1 MVVRVRRPF
10 VPRMMLGLAFSA
22 LGSGLTMPFYFVYLT
37 QVRGIPTVTVGLI
50 IAYMGLASFVFVP
63 LGGTLIDRFGP
74 RIVMLVGLTVEAI
87 AVGLLA
93 MVETAPQALANATFV
108 CIGSA
113 GLHPAGVAMLTR
125 LVPEEERERVY
136 GVQFM
141 LMNAG
146 FGVGGLVASV
156 LVDTSSVASFQLLYL
171 IDALSYLGYI
181 LVVLTLPRSAG
192 SLESVTDAGA
202 EVLPG
207 GWREVLSDRAMLRF
221 MLVCIVVV
229 TFGYAQM
236 EAGFAAY
243 VTETGGVPASR
254 LGWSFAANTVV
265 IVLGQLVALRFMPGR
280 SRTRVLA
287 LAASIWSV
295 SWLVVAMTGRVE
307 GGAAVVFAILGL
319 GLFGVG
325 ETLWAPVA
333 PAVVNDLAPEHLRGR
348 YNSAQA
354 MVWTT
359 ASVLGPATA
368 GLLLGN
374 GLAGVWVTAT
384 VGGTALA
391 AALFLRLRRHLSPS
405 ADGRVAVS
413 GTAGE

>member
-1 MVVRVRRPF
+1 MSHPLARRLI
-10 VPRMMLGLAFSA
+10 LGIAFSA
-22 LGSGLTMPFYFVYLT
+22 LGSGLTMPFLYVYLA
-37 QVRGIPTVTVGLI
+37 QVRGIPTQTVGLLF
-50 IAYMGLASFVFVP
+50 AWMGVVSFLAAP

-74 RIVMLVGLTVEAI
+74 RPVMI
-87 AVGLLA
+87 SGLL
-93 MVETAPQALANATFV
+93 VETVTTYLIGHVASVGQALVVITAV
-108 CIGSA
+108 CLGTA
-113 GLHPAGVAMLTR
+113 GLYPATTAMLTR
-125 LVPEEERERVY
+125 LVPATERERVY
-136 GVQFM
+136 AVQFM

-243 VTETGGVPASR
+243 VTETGGGPASR

-265 IVLGQLVALRFMPGR
+265 IVLGQLVALRFIPGR

>member
-1 MVVRVRRPF
+1 
-10 VPRMMLGLAFSA
+10 
-22 LGSGLTMPFYFVYLT
+22 
-37 QVRGIPTVTVGLI
+37 
-50 IAYMGLASFVFVP
+50 
-63 LGGTLIDRFGP
+63 
-74 RIVMLVGLTVEAI
+74 
-87 AVGLLA
+87 
-93 MVETAPQALANATFV
+93 
-108 CIGSA
+108 
-113 GLHPAGVAMLTR
+113 
-125 LVPEEERERVY
+125 
-136 GVQFM
+136 
-141 LMNAG
+141 
-146 FGVGGLVASV
+146 
-156 LVDTSSVASFQLLYL
+156 
-171 IDALSYLGYI
+171 
-181 LVVLTLPRSAG
+181 G

-265 IVLGQLVALRFMPGR
+265 IVLGQLVALRFIPGR

>member
-1 MVVRVRRPF
+1 MSHPLARRLI
-10 VPRMMLGLAFSA
+10 LGIAFSA
-22 LGSGLTMPFYFVYLT
+22 LGSGLTMPFLYVYLA
-37 QVRGIPTVTVGLI
+37 QVRGIPTQTVGLLF
-50 IAYMGLASFVFVP
+50 AWMGVVSFLAAP

-74 RIVMLVGLTVEAI
+74 RPVMI
-87 AVGLLA
+87 SGLL
-93 MVETAPQALANATFV
+93 VETVTTYLIGHVASVGQALVVITAV
-108 CIGSA
+108 CLGTA
-113 GLHPAGVAMLTR
+113 GLYPATTAMLTR
-125 LVPEEERERVY
+125 LVPATERERVY
-136 GVQFM
+136 AVQFM

-265 IVLGQLVALRFMPGR
+265 IVLGQLVALRFIPGR

>member
-1 MVVRVRRPF
+1 VSHPLARRLI
-10 VPRMMLGLAFSA
+10 LGIAFSA
-22 LGSGLTMPFYFVYLT
+22 LGSGLTMPFLYVYLA
-37 QVRGIPTVTVGLI
+37 QVRGIPTQTVGLLF
-50 IAYMGLASFVFVP
+50 AWMGVVSFLAAP

-74 RIVMLVGLTVEAI
+74 RPVMI
-87 AVGLLA
+87 SGLL
-93 MVETAPQALANATFV
+93 VETVTTYLIGHVASVGQALVVITAV
-108 CIGSA
+108 CLGTA
-113 GLHPAGVAMLTR
+113 GLYPATTAMLTR
-125 LVPEEERERVY
+125 LVPATERERVY
-136 GVQFM
+136 AVQFM

-265 IVLGQLVALRFMPGR
+265 IVLGQLVALRFIPGR

>member
-1 MVVRVRRPF
+1 MSHPLARRLI
-10 VPRMMLGLAFSA
+10 LGIAFSA
-22 LGSGLTMPFYFVYLT
+22 LGSGLTMPFLYVYLA
-37 QVRGIPTVTVGLI
+37 QVRGIPTQTVGLLF
-50 IAYMGLASFVFVP
+50 AWMGVVSFLAEP

-74 RIVMLVGLTVEAI
+74 RPVMI
-87 AVGLLA
+87 SGLL
-93 MVETAPQALANATFV
+93 VETVTTYLIGHVASVGQALVVITAV
-108 CIGSA
+108 CLGTA
-113 GLHPAGVAMLTR
+113 GLYPATTAMLTR
-125 LVPEEERERVY
+125 LVPATERERVY
-136 GVQFM
+136 AVQFM

-265 IVLGQLVALRFMPGR
+265 IVLGQLVALRFIPGR

>member
-1 MVVRVRRPF
+1 MSHPLARRLI
-10 VPRMMLGLAFSA
+10 LGIAFSA
-22 LGSGLTMPFYFVYLT
+22 LGSGLTMPFLYVYLA
-37 QVRGIPTVTVGLI
+37 QVRGIPTQTVGLLF
-50 IAYMGLASFVFVP
+50 AWMGVVSFLAAP

-74 RIVMLVGLTVEAI
+74 RPVMI
-87 AVGLLA
+87 SGLL
-93 MVETAPQALANATFV
+93 VETVTTYLIGHVASVGQALVVITAV
-108 CIGSA
+108 CLGTA
-113 GLHPAGVAMLTR
+113 GLYPATTAMLTR
-125 LVPEEERERVY
+125 LVPATERERVY
-136 GVQFM
+136 AVQFM

-181 LVVLTLPRSAG
+181 VVVLTLPRSAG

-265 IVLGQLVALRFMPGR
+265 IVLGQLVALRFIPGR